1 MNKLILETNRILE
14 LMIINEAGPIPVK
27 DAVELLV
34 KSLSSALKA
43 EDKQII
49 IDVIKGVATSE
60 EKKGKFASL
69 MLSDEGR
76 QFVSDMETVIAKESD
91 PMKRKLFS
99 RELENLQSTARNWES
114 LANKSIGEAEAKNL
128 INGLT
133 EEAKTLFNQIIN
145 DINNL
150 KTKGLGKDIVI
161 DINKINNAASAVID
175 GSITKSSDYLS
186 FVLELKKLG
195 IDLAKTT
202 EEVGAMKSKQSGQNV
217 QVVNQ
222 RLSMFNKVCNSIVDF
237 IKGNKV
243 FMWILKLL
251 KKVMIYLTAAAIAI
265 TLLMKAAGYAIGK
278 VCNSVIGAGLKLLG
292 FCAGTSAATP
302 STETPSTETPPTK
315 KKVDWSKYQ

>member
-76 QFVSDMETVIAKESD
+76 QFVRDMETVIAKESD